1 MKLPILFFQ
10 DEDISP
16 SQDRLQMLRA
26 VIKSAQALK
35 QKQPQNT
42 KETSEKAN
50 EDVPER
56 QQRNN
61 EDKNAEEQ
69 DEIQKTRENQTPIK
83 KTTHAAAIPF
93 DMAEC
98 TVNDLSPKIILGRS
112 KQIHSMLMNH
122 TDTLHITET
131 GEQVLQN
138 NDNDDDNNGNGGSQQ
153 NELQPN
159 LESADRY
166 III

>member
-1 MKLPILFFQ
+1 MKLPILLFQ
-10 DEDISP
+10 DEEISP

-26 VIKSAQALK
+26 VIRSAQAMK

-56 QQRNN
+56 Q
-61 EDKNAEEQ
+61 DKNAEEQ
-69 DEIQKTRENQTPIK
+69 DENQKTRENQTPIK

>member
-1 MKLPILFFQ
+1 MPILFFQ
-10 DEDISP
+10 DEEISP

-26 VIKSAQALK
+26 VIKSAQAMK
-35 QKQPQNT
+35 QKQPQNI
-42 KETSEKAN
+42 KETSEKAD

-56 QQRNN
+56 PQRNN
-61 EDKNAEEQ
+61 EDKNAEEP
-69 DEIQKTRENQTPIK
+69 DENQKTRENQTPIK

-93 DMAEC
+93 DIAEC
-98 TVNDLSPKIILGRS
+98 TVNDLSPKIILERS
-112 KQIHSMLMNH
+112 KQMRSMLMNH
-122 TDTLHITET
+122 TDTLHITEY
-131 GEQVLQN
+131 GEKV
-138 NDNDDDNNGNGGSQQ
+138 NDNDDDNNDNGSQQ